1 MRRTRYRRVSGSA
14 VSSNAGM
21 TDRRTSI
28 SKICSGI
35 IEIAIRLLVKI
46 SSVLA
51 GYATAIALHRSA
63 ADLTGS
69 LIFGISSVGAFAV
82 LRPAAYRL
90 YPKLRR
96 SDLRRAKRGPNP
108 TTLTA
113 LGILVLVLSKKH
125 QDLLRQVAT
134 VARWN
139 RSRNSPLRF
148 ASTLIQN

>member
-1 MRRTRYRRVSGSA
+1 
-14 VSSNAGM
+14 
-21 TDRRTSI
+21 
-28 SKICSGI
+28 
-35 IEIAIRLLVKI
+35 LLVKI

-82 LRPAAYRL
+82 LRPIGYRL
-90 YPKLRR
+90 YPELRR

-113 LGILVLVLSKKH
+113 LGILVLVLVTFITNVWFGVA
-125 QDLLRQVAT
+125 LLSMLAAGALVASAIAFCHRPT
-134 VARWN
+134 VIR
-139 RSRNSPLRF
+139 
-148 ASTLIQN
+148 